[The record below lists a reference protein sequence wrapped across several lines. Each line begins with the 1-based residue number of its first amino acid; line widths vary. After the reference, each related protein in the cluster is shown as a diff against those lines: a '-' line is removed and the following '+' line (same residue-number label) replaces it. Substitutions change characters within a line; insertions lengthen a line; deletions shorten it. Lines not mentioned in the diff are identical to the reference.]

1 MPGIEGGFE
10 MEDSTKDSSTSSSNL
25 VEIDKVLRS
34 KAGERSRKEL
44 AGLSDAV
51 NHVILKK
58 KKNYYLLRDVK
69 CQQSMLSCQSGGVA
83 PEFWLEFEEFLDTLG
98 VKELAIMEMIAG
110 GHSHNETART
120 LRVGKSRIQ
129 KVLTK
134 ARRYF
139 EV

>member
-1 MPGIEGGFE
+1 MPGIEGGSE

-58 KKNYYLLRDVK
+58 RKNYYLLRDAK
-69 CQQSMLSCQSGGVA
+69 RQQSMLSCQSGVNV
-83 PEFWLEFEEFLDTLG
+83 PEFWLVFQEFLDTLG
-98 VKELAIMEMIAG
+98 AKEQEIMEMVTT
-110 GHSHNETART
+110 GHTHREIART
-120 LRVGKSRIQ
+120 LHVGNLRIQ
-129 KVLTK
+129 KVLGK

-139 EV
+139 E